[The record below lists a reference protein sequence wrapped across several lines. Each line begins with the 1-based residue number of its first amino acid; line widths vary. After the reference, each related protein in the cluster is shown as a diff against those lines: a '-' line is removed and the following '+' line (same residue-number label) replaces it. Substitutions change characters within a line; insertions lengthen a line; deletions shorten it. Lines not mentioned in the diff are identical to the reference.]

1 VSWRWPSS
9 LEAKNDTGDL
19 IAVKIPVG
27 QIERIKGLGYTDSE
41 AHFLYIV
48 AVHSG
53 YFTLRQFCTFTH
65 AARGKRSFLFAR
77 KLLQSEHA
85 SIRDYPGVGPVFHLF
100 SRTVYGQMEKDNL
113 RNRRRHSFE
122 FIRTH
127 LLLLDFIL
135 ANQILAYFETEQD
148 KVRFFC
154 ETMGM
159 SKDCLPAKIYEGRQG
174 SQPTVRYFVDKF
186 PLFLAPPVS
195 GAPPVV
201 TFSYVD
207 SGLKTPSG
215 FLTHL
220 VAYQRIFRQLATFRF
235 LYIAAKDAYFQ
246 MAEQGFRSLVKRP
259 LESDTSAEIL
269 RYFHIRKKWENHEY
283 VVPVTAD
290 FEFLTDARQRFHG
303 HRFEGLYNAW
313 RSGELLERE
322 LRVEFSQLGPERTV
336 FFETCLVRRHGR
348 PYDLRGKEGERSV
361 KDNDHHPV
369 HRPVHPSGDRKLL
382 GA

>member
-1 VSWRWPSS
+1 MKMP
-9 LEAKNDTGDL
+9 A
-19 IAVKIPVG
+19 G
-27 QIERIKGLGYTDSE
+27 QIERIKGLGYTEAE
-41 AHFLYIV
+41 AHFLYMV

-85 SIRDYPGVGPVFHLF
+85 SMRDCPGVGPVFHLF

-122 FIRTH
+122 FIRTR

-154 ETMGM
+154 ETTGV
-159 SKDCLPAKIYEGRQG
+159 SKDCLPAKVYEGRQG

-186 PLFLAPPVS
+186 PLFLAPSRV
-195 GAPPVV
+195 GASPVV

-207 SGLKTPSG
+207 SGFQTPSG

-220 VAYQRIFRQLATFRF
+220 AAYQRVFRQLTTFRF

-246 MAEQGFRSLVKRP
+246 MAEQSFRSLVKRP
-259 LESDTSAEIL
+259 LELDTSAEIF

-283 VVPVTAD
+283 VVPVTED
-290 FEFLTDARQRFHG
+290 FEFLTDARQRFRG
-303 HRFEGLYNAW
+303 HRLDSLYHAW
-313 RSGELLERE
+313 RCGEFSEQE
-322 LRVEFSQLGPERTV
+322 LRVEFLRLWPERTV
-336 FFETCLVRRHGR
+336 SFDTYLVRTHRLPLDFER
-348 PYDLRGKEGERSV
+348 ESGERCV

-369 HRPVHPSGDRKLL
+369 HPVGEWKLL
-382 GA
+382 GK

>member
-1 VSWRWPSS
+1 MKMPA
-9 LEAKNDTGDL
+9 E
-19 IAVKIPVG
+19 
-27 QIERIKGLGYTDSE
+27 QIERIKGLGYTESE
-41 AHFLYIV
+41 AQFLYIV

-65 AARGKRSFLFAR
+65 SARGKRSFLFAR

-85 SIRDYPGVGPVFHLF
+85 LMCDYPGVGPVFHLF

-113 RNRRRHSFE
+113 RNRRRHSFQ
-122 FIRTH
+122 FIRTR
-127 LLLLDFIL
+127 LVLLDFIL
-135 ANQILAYFETEQD
+135 ANQNLAYFETEQD
-148 KVRFFC
+148 KVSFFC
-154 ETMGM
+154 ETMGI
-159 SKDCLPAKIYEGRQG
+159 SKDCLPAKVYEGRQG
-174 SQPTVRYFVDKF
+174 SPPTVRHFVDKF

-207 SGLKTPSG
+207 SGFQTPSG

-220 VAYQRIFRQLATFRF
+220 AAYHGLFRQLATFRF
-235 LYIAAKDAYFQ
+235 LYIASKDAYFQ
-246 MAEQGFRSLVKRP
+246 MAEQAFRSLVKRP

-290 FEFLTDARQRFHG
+290 FEFLTEARQRFSG
-303 HRFEGLYNAW
+303 HRFESLYHAW
-313 RSGELLERE
+313 GSGELTEQN
-322 LRVEFSQLGPERTV
+322 LRTEFLQLKPGQTV
-336 FFETCLVRRHGR
+336 FFGTCLVRGCRR
-348 PYDLRGKEGERSV
+348 PDDLWAGEGERSV
-361 KDNDHHPV
+361 KDNNHHAV
-369 HRPVHPSGDRKLL
+369 HRSVHPSGERKLL